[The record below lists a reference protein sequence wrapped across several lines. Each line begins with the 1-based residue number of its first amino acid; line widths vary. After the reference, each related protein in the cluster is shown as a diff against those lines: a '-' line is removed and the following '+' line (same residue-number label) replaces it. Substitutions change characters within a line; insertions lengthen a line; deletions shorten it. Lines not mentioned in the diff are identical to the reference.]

1 MIISKETIQN
11 IIAHLQEPEIVIKT
25 SIFFCMSNQD
35 RSLDLNID
43 YIEPQCIHITDDALQ
58 IGGTPEVYSISLPVD
73 NIDMTDV
80 VSDGTTGEK
89 IMRFEFL
96 SVCDFTAALIVQIDS
111 SEIN

>member
-35 RSLDLNID
+35 RSLDLTID
-43 YIEPQCIHITDDALQ
+43 YIEPQYIHITDDSLQ

-80 VSDGTTGEK
+80 VSDGRIGEQ
-89 IMRFEFL
+89 IMRFVFL
-96 SVCDFTAALIVQIDS
+96 SESGFTASLIVQIDS
-111 SEIN
+111 LEIN